1 MKGELV
7 FKKMTNIEDSFIE
20 EADFGLDDGLMAPT
34 FPQKLGKFF
43 TSGLGVAVICGVL
56 GLSIFGAILWSG
68 QHDPFVPPISTVE
81 SEAETEAEAT
91 EAETE
96 TMAET
101 ESEIETETETVTEP
115 ETETETEPETEFEL
129 VTDENGAAVFA
140 PVGNVKLTVN
150 SNLSRIVTLDG
161 DFTDWEGFVYR
172 KLIVSPNNTVSHE
185 GKGIESVMPMDFRM
199 ATYVATDQ
207 HWLYFGFEIIDEHF
221 IYASGV
227 TSFDGDAISLSFDLG
242 NKLREVYDDVPHLI
256 SNPRPISY
264 TFSCTEDGKDLIILK
279 ENTDEN
285 DGLLSY
291 EDSGSIRGV
300 AKKTEQG
307 WSAEFAIMWQQIFD
321 DNECKY
327 DHYFGPYEVAVYDIN
342 PLQLGCGI
350 TYIARDGSDQ
360 RDITWMATTSRGTL
374 TYSPLDCG
382 INFWMPFYP
391 VRPETR
397 IDCNG
402 IAYYLS
408 NYPPDVDPPD
418 PDTYEPPFA

>member
-1 MKGELV
+1 MTGELV

-68 QHDPFVPPISTVE
+68 QHDPFLPPISTVE

-185 GKGIESVMPMDFRM
+185 GEGIESVMPMDFRM
-199 ATYVATDQ
+199 TTYVAIDRNR
-207 HWLYFGFEIIDEHF
+207 LYFGFDVTDENF
-221 IYASGV
+221 VYASSD
-227 TSFDGDAISLSFDLG
+227 TSFDGDSITVAIDFGCLIKEIIGNDPDLFT
-242 NKLREVYDDVPHLI
+242 DDI
-256 SNPRPISY
+256 MPISY
-264 TFSCTEDGKDLIILK
+264 TFSCAEDGKPLTFLR
-279 ENTDEN
+279 NTDTPSYNLISYASDRTIKGVAQKN
-285 DGLLSY
+285 DTGWAAEFWIQWDQIYDDMAYKFYTDLEPDVADDMPFVFRCMVTYTKRDESKTHTLWKATTAKGPITNSY
-291 EDSGSIRGV
+291 ED
-300 AKKTEQG
+300 
-307 WSAEFAIMWQQIFD
+307 
-321 DNECKY
+321 
-327 DHYFGPYEVAVYDIN
+327 
-342 PLQLGCGI
+342 CGI
-350 TYIARDGSDQ
+350 QCWVPISMAETFADARPVSEV
-360 RDITWMATTSRGTL
+360 RNRM
-374 TYSPLDCG
+374 PG
-382 INFWMPFYP
+382 ISLAAMVALP
-391 VRPETR
+391 
-397 IDCNG
+397 
-402 IAYYLS
+402 
-408 NYPPDVDPPD
+408 
-418 PDTYEPPFA
+418 

>member
-7 FKKMTNIEDSFIE
+7 FRKMTNLEDSFIE

-56 GLSIFGAILWSG
+56 GLGIFGAILWSG

-150 SNLSRIVTLDG
+150 SNLSRTVTLDG

-185 GKGIESVMPMDFRM
+185 GEGIESVMPMDFKM
-199 ATYVATDQ
+199 TTYVAIDRNR
-207 HWLYFGFEIIDEHF
+207 LYFGFDVTDENF
-221 IYASGV
+221 VYASSD
-227 TSFDGDAISLSFDLG
+227 TSFDGDSITVAVDFGNLFKRQVQINPDFNDLM
-242 NKLREVYDDVPHLI
+242 LL
-256 SNPRPISY
+256 SY
-264 TFSCTEDGKDLIILK
+264 TFSCAEDGKQLTFLRNANTPNDNLISYASGGTINGVAQKTDTGWAAEFFVQWDQLYEDFTYQMYIDDDRVNVADDTPFLFSWMITYTKRDESNTNILWK
-279 ENTDEN
+279 ATTAKGPITN
-285 DGLLSY
+285 SY
-291 EDSGSIRGV
+291 ED
-300 AKKTEQG
+300 
-307 WSAEFAIMWQQIFD
+307 
-321 DNECKY
+321 
-327 DHYFGPYEVAVYDIN
+327 
-342 PLQLGCGI
+342 CGI
-350 TYIARDGSDQ
+350 QCWVPISISHNDIRINCEGIRYWYTEYLPSDQ
-360 RDITWMATTSRGTL
+360 PHD
-374 TYSPLDCG
+374 PND
-382 INFWMPFYP
+382 FEP
-391 VRPETR
+391 VFE
-397 IDCNG
+397 
-402 IAYYLS
+402 
-408 NYPPDVDPPD
+408 
-418 PDTYEPPFA
+418 